1 MFLVR
6 GPLDR
11 QMFGKPG
18 GKLVPVWHEDESEER
33 YVLLDCFDQSIRRS
47 GAVLIEAV
55 GQLTLIGRDG
65 RTIVQPAARTGN
77 FVGDLEPGPVRRAL
91 GMVPEL
97 RSLMEIGTGTFRQ
110 SRLALIDGERKTHA
124 RARFLALR
132 PEYPQGASDISNE
145 AEITLAS
152 VQRLRGYD
160 KAYRALTEKLGVAES
175 DGGVAESLYG
185 GSVAYVAKPD
195 IKMTGDEPAFQA
207 ASDIIAAYITVA
219 RQNEPGIIA
228 DYDTEFLH
236 DYRVALRKVRS
247 VLSLFKGVYG
257 EAETDGLK
265 AEFSE
270 LMAPTGRIRDLD
282 VYLLDRDHY
291 FEMLPDTLHGGLTRM
306 FDLFSK
312 ERQAGLRAF
321 TRRLRSAGYNRKMLA
336 LAARFDDRDTLD
348 PGPNATRHA
357 ADYACAL
364 IWKRYRKVCKIASEI
379 DDQTEDKEVHELRIH
394 CKKLRYLMEFFAP
407 LFPSGEIKG
416 LIKPLKR
423 LQDNLGLFNDY
434 SVQQISLQAFLEDHP
449 TSGGKDNL
457 AIAQSIGALTAAL
470 HQRQLDERA
479 KVVSNFTRFDSPEV
493 RKKFRS
499 LFHNKG
505 K

>member
-1 MFLVR
+1 MR

-18 GKLVPVWHEDESEER
+18 GKLVPVWHEDDSEER

-47 GAVLIEAV
+47 GAILIEAA

-65 RTIVQPAARTGN
+65 HTVMQPAARTGN
-77 FVGDLEPGPVRRAL
+77 FVGDLEPGLVRRAL

-97 RSLMEIGTGTFRQ
+97 RSLMEIGTGKLLQ
-110 SRLALIDGERKTHA
+110 SRLALIDGEQKTHA
-124 RARFLALR
+124 RARFLTLR
-132 PEYPQGASDISNE
+132 PEDPQGVSSVSE
-145 AEITLAS
+145 KVEITLAS
-152 VQRLRGYD
+152 VLGLRGYD
-160 KAYRALTEKLGVAES
+160 KAYRALTKKLGATDADGSVAE
-175 DGGVAESLYG
+175 ALYG
-185 GSVAYVAKPD
+185 GPVAYVAKPD

-207 ASDIIAAYITVA
+207 ASDIISAYVTVA

-257 EAETDGLK
+257 EAETEMLK
-265 AEFSE
+265 ADFSE
-270 LMAPTGRIRDLD
+270 LMAPTGRMRDLD

-291 FEMLPDTLHGGLTRM
+291 FEMLPDTLHGGLTMM
-306 FDLFSK
+306 FDLLSK

-321 TRRLRSAGYNRKMLA
+321 SRRLRSAGYNRKMLA
-336 LAARFDDRDTLD
+336 LAARFADRNSLD
-348 PGPNATRHA
+348 PGANAMLHA
-357 ADYACAL
+357 ADYASAL
-364 IWKRYRKVCKIASEI
+364 IWKRYRKVCKIAAGI
-379 DDQTEDKEVHELRIH
+379 DDRTEDEEVHELRIH

-407 LFPSGEIKG
+407 LFPSGEIRV

-434 SVQQISLQAFLEDHP
+434 SVQQISLQAFLGDHP

-479 KVVSNFTRFDSPEV
+479 KVVSNFTQFDSPEV